1 MLRVARYFANET
13 NLLRSLYKSIYFKYA
28 LQKYICCEKQ
38 FFSHF
43 DTNVSLQEHNQ
54 GPQIPLP
61 ESKMT
66 RCFPAKNMAQ
76 K

>member
-1 MLRVARYFANET
+1 MLRVARYFENET
-13 NLLRSLYKSIYFKYA
+13 NLLRKLYKSIYFKYA

-54 GPQIPLP
+54 GPKISLP

-66 RCFPAKNMAQ
+66 RYFPAKNMAQ